1 MKQEIG
7 RAPDQRPVPVEILL
21 HDQVMSCWRTASA
34 SISAKG
40 MPVEMVVSFAPDGAI
55 EGEPRIVDGAR
66 LKTDREFLLA
76 AYTAARAVHGCSPF
90 TLPSDRSEEHTSE
103 LQSLMRISYAVFCLK
118 NNNRTKTTSTPTN

>member
-1 MKQEIG
+1 MG
-7 RAPDQRPVPVEILL
+7 
-21 HDQVMSCWRTASA
+21 CWRTASA
-34 SISAKG
+34 SFSAKG

-90 TLPSDRSEEHTSE
+90 TLPSDSYTDWQQMALRSEEHTSE
-103 LQSLMRISYAVFCLK
+103 PQSLMRISYAVFCLK
-118 NNNRTKTTSTPTN
+118 KKNNSTLPTSP

>member
-1 MKQEIG
+1 
-7 RAPDQRPVPVEILL
+7 
-21 HDQVMSCWRTASA
+21 MSCWRTASA

-76 AYTAARAVHGCSPF
+76 AYTAARAVHGCCPF
-90 TLPSDRSEEHTSE
+90 TLPSDCYTDRSAGHTSE
-103 LQSLMRISYAVFCLK
+103 LPSLKRNPIAASRSTKQSHIRHII
-118 NNNRTKTTSTPTN
+118 